1 MRSLLN
7 YIPIPWKKTPA
18 SVLATAEVRHDGF
31 DHWLEAI
38 LLKSA
43 QRSQLEY
50 LKKWVDTVCEVQY
63 VPVSGK

>member
-7 YIPIPWKKTPA
+7 YIPIPWKKTSA

-50 LKKWVDTVCEVQY
+50 LKKWVDTV
-63 VPVSGK
+63 